1 MNIKLD
7 KILDVLERMR
17 EIIGDDA
24 EVDIIITEEDFSET
38 IYGIDSIGINSDDIV
53 CIRTKFVRG

>member
-1 MNIKLD
+1 MKLD
-7 KILDVLERMR
+7 KIIDVLERLR